1 MVAGKR
7 AGSEFHV
14 ANEPAGD
21 SERPTAIVWPAEL

>member
-14 ANEPAGD
+14 VNEPAGD
-21 SERPTAIVWPAEL
+21 SERPTAIV